1 MVTGVFRRRLFPCMV
16 TVNESLELS
25 GVIEMP
31 SSDPSTLRPLVM
43 GSRYMASTG
52 HPLATAAAVRILE
65 AGGNAFDAG
74 VAAGLALNVVQPEF
88 TNLGGVAPTIL
99 YSAELDEVRTISGLG
114 RWPKSMSPEIVASW
128 GGVLPEGVKRSV
140 VPAAADA
147 WLTALEQYGTK
158 TLAEVSAPAR
168 SLAAD
173 GFPVYEMLNIT
184 LTAAA
189 AKMATFPTTAAVF
202 LPNGRPPQVGER
214 LVQADLAT
222 TFDLLVEAEEANRHL
237 GRSGAIRAARDRFY
251 KGDIAERMV
260 EHVQAGGG
268 YLNLEDLADFQVGH
282 EAPVSTNYRG
292 YDVFACGPWCQGPVV
307 PEVLNILSGYDVNA
321 LGHNSAATLHLIVE
335 ALDAA
340 FADRERFYGDPDFV
354 DVPIDTLLG
363 DERAAGWRARIDPD
377 RAFGGTPDPDLVSG
391 KPVADFEASA
401 ARDTSYLCI
410 VDQWGNAYSATPSDG
425 VGTTPLVPGLG
436 FVVSDRGSQSRLD
449 QQHPSPVA
457 PWRRPRLTPSPGLV
471 MKDGKVFA
479 PFGTPGGDVQPQ
491 AMVQFL
497 VNLIDFGMDAQ
508 AAVEAPRVA
517 TYNFPDSF
525 YPHSYAPSLMKAEGR
540 IAPDVID
547 ALRAKGHQVE
557 VWGDFV
563 RAAGSLNA
571 IVVDEGAES
580 LNGAADPRRTGYA
593 MGW

>member
-1 MVTGVFRRRLFPCMV
+1 
-16 TVNESLELS
+16 
-25 GVIEMP
+25 
-31 SSDPSTLRPLVM
+31 
-43 GSRYMASTG
+43 MASTG
-52 HPLATAAAVRILE
+52 HPLATAAAVRMLE

-99 YSAELDEVRTISGLG
+99 YSAALGEVLTISGLG
-114 RWPKSMSPEIVASW
+114 RWPKAMSRDIVESW
-128 GGVLPEGVKRSV
+128 GGVMPEGVKRAV
-140 VPAAADA
+140 VPAAADS
-147 WLTALEQYGTK
+147 WLTALKLYGTM
-158 TLAEVSAPAR
+158 TLADVAAPAI
-168 SLAAD
+168 SLAAN
-173 GFPVYEMLNIT
+173 GFPVYEMLNTT

-189 AKMATFPTTAAVF
+189 AKMATFPSTAAVF
-202 LPNGRPPQVGER
+202 LPNGRPPRVGER
-214 LVQADLAT
+214 LVQTDLANT
-222 TFDLLVEAEEANRHL
+222 LELLVEAEAENRHL
-237 GRSGAIRAARDRFY
+237 GREGAIQAARDRFY
-251 KGDIAERMV
+251 KGDIADRMI
-260 EHVQAGGG
+260 EHVAAGGG
-268 YLNLEDLADFQVGH
+268 YLSKSDLADFSVGH

-292 YDVFACGPWCQGPVV
+292 YDVYACGPWCQGPVV
-307 PEVLNILSGYDVNA
+307 PETLAILSGYDLA
-321 LGHNSAATLHLIVE
+321 SFGHNSAEMLHLIIE
-335 ALDAA
+335 ALKAS
-340 FADRERFYGDPDFV
+340 FADRERYYADPDFS
-354 DVPIDTLLG
+354 DVPIDALLRDASASAWRDRISPDHAFPGMPEPG
-363 DERAAGWRARIDPD
+363 DASR
-377 RAFGGTPDPDLVSG
+377 V
-391 KPVADFEASA
+391 PVGDFERSA
-401 ARDTSYLCI
+401 ARDTSYLCV

-436 FVVSDRGSQSRLD
+436 FVVSDRGSQSWLD
-449 QQHPSPVA
+449 PEHPCAIA
-457 PWRRPRLTPSPGLV
+457 PWHRPRLTPAPGLV

-517 TYNFPDSF
+517 TYSFPDSF
-525 YPHSYAPSLMKAEGR
+525 YPHTYAPGQMKAEGR
-540 IAPDVID
+540 IGPEVIE

-580 LNGAADPRRTGYA
+580 LQGAADPRRTGYA